1 MADFKKLQVW
11 QKAHALAIRTSD
23 IAGKIRGATHVSLRS
38 QMVRAAQSID
48 ANIVEGRGQ
57 KTDAEF
63 CRYLRIAV
71 NSTNELESHAI
82 MGHDLGAIKKQEF
95 ASFVEQLIEVRKMLH
110 GLINKLGG

>member
-1 MADFKKLQVW
+1 MSDFKKLKVW
-11 QKAHALAIRTSD
+11 QKAHALALRTSD
-23 IAGKIRGATHVSLRS
+23 IAGKIRGATHSSLRS
-38 QMVRAAQSID
+38 QMIRSAQSID

-71 NSTNELESHAI
+71 NSSNELESHAI
-82 MGHDLGAIKKQEF
+82 MGYDLGAIRKQEYV
-95 ASFVEQLIEVRKMLH
+95 SFVEQLVEVRKMLH